1 MKYYNYHCHSFYGN
15 PVSMDVTVS
24 PRDYCERAIELGHD
38 AFFTT
43 CHGMQGN
50 IFEATTLAHE
60 YKLKMI
66 VGAELYY
73 VNDRIATDEN
83 GRKDRSNRHIIIIA
97 LNHDGIRDLNRIIS
111 ESFTTG
117 MYYRPRIDHELLF
130 SLNPKNVMIT
140 TACVAGLWNNE
151 ELIKEMK
158 EYFKENF
165 FLEVQ
170 NHNEDI
176 QKEVNRTVLNLA
188 QKYNIRIIHAN
199 DSHYIYPTD
208 KKEYDK
214 VLINNKEYTLL
225 PADRDL
231 FLRAKDIVYEE
242 ETNFILDYPDYDEIV
257 RRYEIQGILNKNQIK
272 EALDSTM
279 IFENIDCSDYIND
292 DIKLPSVSDDPN
304 NDLKQIINQSWK
316 EDKNRIPKERWKEY
330 LEAIRYEVDIIE
342 KTNMA
347 NYFLI
352 DYNIAK
358 IAKEKYNGVLTM
370 TGRGSAPSFY
380 TTRLLHLT
388 NIDRLESPITLFP
401 TRFMSIERI
410 LGARSLPDID
420 LNTADAEP
428 FIQASKDLLGENNC
442 GWMIS
447 WKPLQEASGFR
458 LYCKAI
464 GMDIGD
470 YNEVAKDLDKYRED
484 PIWSKVIEASKPFI
498 GVVEGVSESPCSMV
512 LYDKDV
518 RSEIGMIKTPNG
530 KICCMLDGY
539 NCDKYK
545 YLKNDYLTV
554 TVWAIIRD
562 VCELAQIPIPSINEL
577 DKLLD
582 QKTFDVYKKG
592 LTCSI
597 NQADSDYATGLVTR
611 YKPKS
616 LAEMSSFVAII
627 RPGCASLLD
636 DFIERK
642 PYTTGVKA
650 LDNILEDSEHRL
662 IYQES
667 IMKYLIWLGIPE
679 PQSYDVIKK
688 IAKKKFKEPELKA
701 LKEQL
706 LEGWH
711 KQVGEDKGFKETWQV
726 VEDAAKYSFNAS
738 HSLSYAY
745 DSLYGAYLKSH
756 YPLEYYT
763 VALNYYSDDATRTA
777 KLAKELKE
785 YHISLEKPKFRYSI
799 DKYFMDKEHNKIY
812 KGTGA
817 IKFLN
822 KDCSLFLYSL
832 KDKTYNNFIDLLID
846 ISQAKDEQGR
856 AYINS
861 RQLEILIKMQYFEE
875 FGKNKKL
882 LKIYNYFKELYGR
895 KVLSKNKAEEL
906 QFPNFIYQMD
916 GVSETDKQYKFD
928 DINNI
933 LRALENF
940 TEDESFSIKEQVEFE
955 MDALGYISM
964 TYNVDKK
971 VCYVL
976 DVDTKYTPKISL
988 YCLNNGKNVICKVN
1002 KTLFKNNPIKK
1013 GMIIRAIKFEEKNK
1027 LNLVNGEWRRTE
1039 EKEWWLNGYRETTI
1053 EEEQINEN

>member
-1 MKYYNYHCHSFYGN
+1 MYGN
-15 PVSMDVTVS
+15 PISMDVIVS
-24 PRDYCERAIELGHD
+24 MEDYCKRAIELGHD

-43 CHGMQGN
+43 CHGLQGD
-50 IFEATTLAHE
+50 IFQATTLAHQ
-60 YKLKMI
+60 YNLKMI

-73 VNDRIATDEN
+73 VKDRFE
-83 GRKDRSNRHIIIIA
+83 KDRSNRHIIIIA
-97 LNHDGIRDLNRIIS
+97 LNHDGIRDLNRVIS

-117 MYYRPRIDHELLF
+117 MYYRPRIDEELLF
-130 SLNPKNVMIT
+130 SLNPNNVIIT
-140 TACVAGLWNNE
+140 TACVAGLWNDE
-151 ELIKEMK
+151 ELIVKMK
-158 EYFKENF
+158 DYFGGHL

-170 NHNEDI
+170 DHNEEI
-176 QKEVNRTVLNLA
+176 QKEVNKTVIRLS

-199 DSHYIYPTD
+199 DSHYIYPED
-208 KKEYDK
+208 AKY
-214 VLINNKEYTLL
+214 
-225 PADRDL
+225 RDL
-231 FLRAKDIVYEE
+231 FLKAKGIVYEQE
-242 ETNFILDYPDYDEIV
+242 ANFILDYPDYDEIV
-257 RRYEIQGILNKNQIK
+257 KRYEIQGILNKNQIN
-272 EALDSTM
+272 EALQSTNV
-279 IFENIDCSDYIND
+279 FQEVDCSDYIND
-292 DIKLPSVSDDPN
+292 EIKLPSVSENPN
-304 NDLKQIINQSWK
+304 AELKRIINESWIQDR
-316 EDKNRIPKERWKEY
+316 ERIPKEKWKEY
-330 LEAIRYEVDIIE
+330 LDAIRYEVDIIE

-358 IAKEKYNGVLTM
+358 IAKEKYNGVLTN

-380 TTRLLHLT
+380 VTRLLHLT

-447 WKPLQEASGFR
+447 WKPLQESSGFR
-458 LYCKAI
+458 LYCKAL
-464 GMDIGD
+464 DID
-470 YNEVAKDLDKYRED
+470 YDTVNEIAKDLDKYRED
-484 PIWSKVIEASKPFI
+484 PKWKDIIEESRRFI
-498 GVVEGVSESPCSMV
+498 GVVEGVAESPCSMV

-530 KICCMLDGY
+530 KICCLLDGY

-562 VCELAQIPIPSINEL
+562 VCKLAEIPIPTINEL
-577 DKLLD
+577 DNLLD
-582 QKTFDVYKKG
+582 DKTFDVYRKG

-597 NQADSDYATGLVTR
+597 NQADSDYATGLVMR

-667 IMKYLIWLGIPE
+667 IMKYLIWLGISE

-711 KQVGEDKGFKETWQV
+711 KQVGEEKGFEETWQV

-763 VALNYYSDDATRTA
+763 VALNYYSNDATRTG
-777 KLAKELKE
+777 KLTKELKS
-785 YHISLEKPKFRYSI
+785 YGISLEKPSFRYSI
-799 DKYFMDKEHNKIY
+799 DKYFMDKENNKIY
-812 KGTGA
+812 KGTEA

-822 KDCSLFLYSL
+822 KDCSLYLYSL
-832 KDKTYNNFIDLLID
+832 RENKYDTFVDLLAEITD
-846 ISQAKDEQGR
+846 AKDENNR
-856 AYINS
+856 SYVNS
-861 RQLEILIKMQYFEE
+861 RQIDILIKSQYFQE
-875 FGKNKKL
+875 FGNNKKL
-882 LKIYNYFKELYGR
+882 LTIYDYFKVLYGR
-895 KVLSKNKAEEL
+895 KVLSKDKAKEL
-906 QFPNFIYQMD
+906 NLPSYIFEQD
-916 GVSETDKQYKFD
+916 GVTQTEKQYKFENIC
-928 DINNI
+928 DILKLIEHNTPN
-933 LRALENF
+933 
-940 TEDESFSIKEQVEFE
+940 ESFGIKEQVEFE
-955 MDALGYISM
+955 NDALGYINM
-964 TYNVDKK
+964 TYDVDKR

-976 DVDTKYTPKISL
+976 DIDTKYTPKVTL
-988 YCLNNGKNVICKVN
+988 YCLRNGKTVLCKVN
-1002 KTLFKNNPIKK
+1002 KALFKKQPLKV
-1013 GMIIRAIKFEEKNK
+1013 GMIIRASRFEERYKQAY
-1027 LNLVNGEWRRTE
+1027 VNGGWQRTND
-1039 EKEWWLNGYRETTI
+1039 KEWWCSAYNETTI
-1053 EEEQINEN
+1053 EEETNNEN

>member
-1 MKYYNYHCHSFYGN
+1 MKYYNYHCHNMYGN
-15 PVSMDVTVS
+15 PISMDVIVS
-24 PRDYCERAIELGHD
+24 MEDYCKRAIELGHD

-43 CHGMQGN
+43 CHGLQGD
-50 IFEATTLAHE
+50 IFQATTLAHQ
-60 YKLKMI
+60 YNLKMI

-73 VNDRIATDEN
+73 VKDRFE
-83 GRKDRSNRHIIIIA
+83 KDRSNRHIIIIA
-97 LNHDGIRDLNRIIS
+97 LNHDGIRDLNRVIS

-117 MYYRPRIDHELLF
+117 MYYRPRIDEELLF
-130 SLNPKNVMIT
+130 SLNPNNVIIT
-140 TACVAGLWNNE
+140 TACVAGLWNDE
-151 ELIKEMK
+151 ELIVKMK
-158 EYFKENF
+158 NYFGGHL

-170 NHNEDI
+170 DHNEEI
-176 QKEVNRTVLNLA
+176 QKEVNKTVIRLS

-199 DSHYIYPTD
+199 DSHYIYPED
-208 KKEYDK
+208 AKY
-214 VLINNKEYTLL
+214 
-225 PADRDL
+225 RDL
-231 FLRAKDIVYEE
+231 FLKAKGIVYEQE
-242 ETNFILDYPDYDEIV
+242 ANFILDYPDYDEIV
-257 RRYEIQGILNKNQIK
+257 KRYEIQGILNKNQIN
-272 EALDSTM
+272 EALQSTNV
-279 IFENIDCSDYIND
+279 FQEVDCSDYIND
-292 DIKLPSVSDDPN
+292 EIKLPSVSENPN
-304 NDLKQIINQSWK
+304 EELKRIINESWTQDR
-316 EDKNRIPKERWKEY
+316 ERIPKEKWKEY
-330 LEAIRYEVDIIE
+330 LDAIRYEVDIIE

-358 IAKEKYNGVLTM
+358 IAKEKYNGVLTN

-380 TTRLLHLT
+380 VTRLLHLT

-447 WKPLQEASGFR
+447 WKPLQESSGFR
-458 LYCKAI
+458 LYCKAL
-464 GMDIGD
+464 DID
-470 YNEVAKDLDKYRED
+470 YDTVNEIAKDLDKYRED
-484 PIWSKVIEASKPFI
+484 PKWKDIIEESRRFI
-498 GVVEGVSESPCSMV
+498 GVVEGVAESPCSMV

-530 KICCMLDGY
+530 KICCLLDGY

-562 VCELAQIPIPSINEL
+562 VCKLAEIPIPTINEL
-577 DKLLD
+577 DNLLD
-582 QKTFDVYKKG
+582 DKTFDVYRKG

-597 NQADSDYATGLVTR
+597 NQADSDYATGLVMR

-667 IMKYLIWLGIPE
+667 IMKYLIWLGISE

-711 KQVGEDKGFKETWQV
+711 KQVGEEKGFEETWQV

-763 VALNYYSDDATRTA
+763 VALNYYSNDATRTG
-777 KLAKELKE
+777 KLTKELKS
-785 YHISLEKPKFRYSI
+785 YGISLEKPSFRYSI
-799 DKYFMDKEHNKIY
+799 DKYFMDKENNKIY
-812 KGTGA
+812 KGTEA

-822 KDCSLFLYSL
+822 KDCSLYLYSL
-832 KDKTYNNFIDLLID
+832 RENKYETFVDLLAEITD
-846 ISQAKDEQGR
+846 AKDENNR
-856 AYINS
+856 SYVNS
-861 RQLEILIKMQYFEE
+861 RQIDILIKSQYFQE
-875 FGKNKKL
+875 FGNNKKL
-882 LKIYNYFKELYGR
+882 LTIYNYFKVLYGR
-895 KVLSKNKAEEL
+895 KVLSKDKAKEL
-906 QFPNFIYQMD
+906 NLPSYIFEQD
-916 GVSETDKQYKFD
+916 GVTQTEKQYKFENIC
-928 DINNI
+928 DILKLIEHNTPN
-933 LRALENF
+933 
-940 TEDESFSIKEQVEFE
+940 ESFGIKEQVEFE
-955 MDALGYISM
+955 NDALGYINM
-964 TYNVDKK
+964 TYDVDKR

-976 DVDTKYTPKISL
+976 DIDTKYTPKVTL
-988 YCLNNGKNVICKVN
+988 YCLRNGKTVLCKVN
-1002 KTLFKNNPIKK
+1002 KALFKKQPLKV
-1013 GMIIRAIKFEEKNK
+1013 GMIIRASRFEERYKQAY
-1027 LNLVNGEWRRTE
+1027 VNGGWQRTND
-1039 EKEWWLNGYRETTI
+1039 KEWWCSAYNETTI
-1053 EEEQINEN
+1053 EEETNNEN

>member
-1 MKYYNYHCHSFYGN
+1 MKYYNYHCHNMYGN
-15 PVSMDVTVS
+15 PISMDVIVS
-24 PRDYCERAIELGHD
+24 MEDYCKRAIELGHD

-43 CHGMQGN
+43 CHGLQGD
-50 IFEATTLAHE
+50 IFQATTLAHQ
-60 YKLKMI
+60 YGLKMI

-73 VNDRIATDEN
+73 VKDRLAVDEE
-83 GRKDRSNRHIIIIA
+83 GKKDRSNKHIIIIA
-97 LNHDGIRDLNRIIS
+97 LNHDGIRDLNRIIT
-111 ESFTTG
+111 ESFETG
-117 MYYRPRIDHELLF
+117 MYYRPRIDEELLF
-130 SLNPKNVMIT
+130 SLNPNNVMIT
-140 TACVAGLWNNE
+140 TACVAGLWNEE
-151 ELIKEMK
+151 ELIIKMK
-158 EYFKENF
+158 DYFKSNF

-170 NHNEDI
+170 DHNEDI
-176 QKEVNRTVLNLA
+176 QKEVNRKVLQLS
-188 QKYNIRIIHAN
+188 QKYHIRIIHAN
-199 DSHYIYPTD
+199 DSHYIYPED
-208 KKEYDK
+208 AKY
-214 VLINNKEYTLL
+214 
-225 PADRDL
+225 RDL
-231 FLRAKDIVYEE
+231 FLKAKGIIYEQE
-242 ETNFILDYPDYDEIV
+242 ANFILDYPDYDTIV
-257 RRYEIQGILNKNQIK
+257 KRYEAQGILNKNQIQ
-272 EALDSTM
+272 EALESTM
-279 IFENIDCSDYIND
+279 IFENINCDDYIND
-292 DIKLPSVSDDPN
+292 EIKLPSVAENPN
-304 NDLKQIINQSWK
+304 EELKKVITASWN
-316 EDKNRIPKERWKEY
+316 EDKERIPKEKRKEY
-330 LEAIRYEVDIIE
+330 LEAIRYEFDIIE

-358 IAKEKYNGVLTM
+358 IAKEKYGGVLTN

-380 TTRLLHLT
+380 ITRLLHLT

-447 WKPLQEASGFR
+447 WKPLQESSGFR
-458 LYCKAI
+458 LYCKAL
-464 GMDIGD
+464 DID
-470 YNEVAKDLDKYRED
+470 YDTVNEIAKDLDKYRDD
-484 PIWSKVIEASKPFI
+484 PKWAPIIEESKRFI
-498 GVVEGVSESPCSMV
+498 GVVEGVSESPCSML
-512 LYDKDV
+512 LYSKDV

-562 VCELAQIPIPSINEL
+562 VCKLANIQIPSINEL

-582 QKTFDVYKKG
+582 DKTFDVYKKG

-597 NQADSDYATGLVTR
+597 NQADSDYATNLVMK

-642 PYTTGVKA
+642 SYTTGVQA

-667 IMKYLIWLGIPE
+667 IMKYLIWLGISE

-706 LEGWH
+706 LEGWQ
-711 KQVGEDKGFKETWQV
+711 KQVGEEKGFEETWQV

-763 VALNYYSDDATRTA
+763 VALNYYSNDATRTG
-777 KLAKELKE
+777 KLTSELKS
-785 YHISLEKPKFRYSI
+785 YGITLEKPKFRYSI
-799 DKYFMDKEHNKIY
+799 DEYFMDKENNKIY

-822 KDCSLFLYSL
+822 KECSLYLYSL
-832 KDKTYNNFIDLLID
+832 KDKRYDSFIDLLEEVTN
-846 ISQAKDEQGR
+846 AKDENNK
-856 AYINS
+856 AYVNT
-861 RQLEILIKMQYFEE
+861 RQLDILIKLQYFQE
-875 FGKNKKL
+875 FGNNKKL
-882 LKIYNYFKELYGR
+882 SIIYDYFKNLYGR
-895 KVLSKNKAEEL
+895 KLIAKDKL
-906 QFPNFIYQMD
+906 QDFNIPDYALKLEGIL
-916 GVSETDKQYKFD
+916 ETEKQYKFD
-928 DINNI
+928 NMCNI
-933 LRALENF
+933 LKLIEKNIPN
-940 TEDESFSIKEQVEFE
+940 ESFDISEQVSFE

-964 TYNVDKK
+964 TYDVKK
-971 VCYVL
+971 NICFVI
-976 DVDTKYTPKISL
+976 DVDTKYTPRLTL
-988 YCLNNGKNVICKVN
+988 YCLNNGKSVICKVN
-1002 KTLFKNNPIKK
+1002 KNTFKNNPINKND
-1013 GMIIRAIKFEEKNK
+1013 IIKAIKFEEKYK
-1027 LNLVNGEWRRTE
+1027 QTLVDGNWKRSDT
-1039 EKEWWLNGYRETTI
+1039 KEWWLVVYNKTTI
-1053 EEEQINEN
+1053 EGEINNEN

>member
-1 MKYYNYHCHSFYGN
+1 MKYYNYHCHNMYGN
-15 PVSMDVTVS
+15 PISMDVIVS
-24 PRDYCERAIELGHD
+24 MEDYCKRAIKLGHD

-43 CHGMQGN
+43 CHGLQGD
-50 IFEATTLAHE
+50 IFQATTLAHQ
-60 YKLKMI
+60 YGLKMI

-73 VNDRIATDEN
+73 VKDRLAVDEE
-83 GRKDRSNRHIIIIA
+83 GKKDRSNKHIIIIA
-97 LNHDGIRDLNRIIS
+97 LNHDGIRDLNRIIT
-111 ESFTTG
+111 ESFETG
-117 MYYRPRIDHELLF
+117 MYYRPRIDEELLF
-130 SLNPKNVMIT
+130 SLNPNNVMIT
-140 TACVAGLWNNE
+140 TACVAGLWNEE
-151 ELIKEMK
+151 ELIIKMK
-158 EYFKENF
+158 DYFKSNF

-170 NHNEDI
+170 DHNEDI
-176 QKEVNRTVLNLA
+176 QKEVNRKVLQLS
-188 QKYNIRIIHAN
+188 QKYHIRIIHAN
-199 DSHYIYPTD
+199 DSHYIYPED
-208 KKEYDK
+208 AKY
-214 VLINNKEYTLL
+214 
-225 PADRDL
+225 RDL
-231 FLRAKDIVYEE
+231 FLKAKGIIYEQE
-242 ETNFILDYPDYDEIV
+242 ANFILDYPDYDTIV
-257 RRYEIQGILNKNQIK
+257 KRYEAQGILNKNQIQ
-272 EALDSTM
+272 EALESTM
-279 IFENIDCSDYIND
+279 IFENINCDDYIND
-292 DIKLPSVSDDPN
+292 EIKLPSVAENPN
-304 NDLKQIINQSWK
+304 EELKKVITASWN
-316 EDKNRIPKERWKEY
+316 EDKERIPKEKRKEY
-330 LEAIRYEVDIIE
+330 LEAIRYEFDIIE

-352 DYNIAK
+352 DYSIAK
-358 IAKEKYNGVLTM
+358 IAKEKYGGVLTN

-380 TTRLLHLT
+380 ITRLLHLT

-447 WKPLQEASGFR
+447 WKPLQESSGFR
-458 LYCKAI
+458 LYCKAL
-464 GMDIGD
+464 DID
-470 YNEVAKDLDKYRED
+470 YDTVNEIAKDLDKYRDD
-484 PIWSKVIEASKPFI
+484 PKWAPIIEESKRFI
-498 GVVEGVSESPCSMV
+498 GVVEGVSESPCSML
-512 LYDKDV
+512 LYSKDV

-562 VCELAQIPIPSINEL
+562 VCKLANIQIPSINEL

-582 QKTFDVYKKG
+582 DKTFDVYKKG

-597 NQADSDYATGLVTR
+597 NQADSDYATNLVMK

-642 PYTTGVKA
+642 SYTTGVQA

-667 IMKYLIWLGIPE
+667 IMKYLIWLGISE

-701 LKEQL
+701 LKKQL
-706 LEGWH
+706 LEGWQ
-711 KQVGEDKGFKETWQV
+711 KQVGEEKGFEETWQV

-763 VALNYYSDDATRTA
+763 VALNYYSNDATRTG
-777 KLAKELKE
+777 KLTSELKS
-785 YHISLEKPKFRYSI
+785 YGITLEKPKFRYSI
-799 DKYFMDKEHNKIY
+799 DEYFMDKENNKIY

-822 KDCSLFLYSL
+822 KECSLYLYSL
-832 KDKTYNNFIDLLID
+832 KDKRYDSFIDLLEEVTN
-846 ISQAKDEQGR
+846 AKDENNK
-856 AYINS
+856 AYVNT
-861 RQLEILIKMQYFEE
+861 RQLDILIKLQYFQE
-875 FGKNKKL
+875 FGNNKKL
-882 LKIYNYFKELYGR
+882 SIIYDYFKNLYGR
-895 KVLSKNKAEEL
+895 KLIAKDKLRDFNIPDYALKLEGIL
-906 QFPNFIYQMD
+906 
-916 GVSETDKQYKFD
+916 ETEKQYKFD
-928 DINNI
+928 NMCNI
-933 LRALENF
+933 LKLIEKNIPN
-940 TEDESFSIKEQVEFE
+940 ESFDISEQVSFE

-964 TYNVDKK
+964 TYDVKK
-971 VCYVL
+971 IFVL
-976 DVDTKYTPKISL
+976 LLMWT
-988 YCLNNGKNVICKVN
+988 LNIHQG
-1002 KTLFKNNPIKK
+1002 
-1013 GMIIRAIKFEEKNK
+1013 
-1027 LNLVNGEWRRTE
+1027 
-1039 EKEWWLNGYRETTI
+1039 
-1053 EEEQINEN
+1053 

>member
-1 MKYYNYHCHSFYGN
+1 MKYYNYHCHNMYGN
-15 PVSMDVTVS
+15 PISMDVIVS
-24 PRDYCERAIELGHD
+24 MEDYCKRAIELGHD

-43 CHGMQGN
+43 CHGLQGN
-50 IFEATTLAHE
+50 IFQATTLAHQ
-60 YKLKMI
+60 YNLKMI

-73 VNDRIATDEN
+73 VKDRFE
-83 GRKDRSNRHIIIIA
+83 KDRSNRHIIIIA
-97 LNHDGIRDLNRIIS
+97 LNHDGIRDLNRVIS

-117 MYYRPRIDHELLF
+117 MYYKPRIDDELLF
-130 SLNPKNVMIT
+130 SLNPNNVIIT

-151 ELIKEMK
+151 ELIVKMK
-158 EYFKENF
+158 NYFGGHL

-170 NHNEDI
+170 DHNEEI
-176 QKEVNRTVLNLA
+176 QKEVNKTVIRLS

-199 DSHYIYPTD
+199 DSHYIYPED
-208 KKEYDK
+208 AKY
-214 VLINNKEYTLL
+214 
-225 PADRDL
+225 RDL
-231 FLRAKDIVYEE
+231 FLKAKGIVYEQE
-242 ETNFILDYPDYDEIV
+242 ASFMLDYPDYDEIV
-257 RRYEIQGILNKNQIK
+257 KRYEIQGILNKNQIN
-272 EALDSTM
+272 EALQSTNV
-279 IFENIDCSDYIND
+279 FREVDCSDYIND
-292 DIKLPSVSDDPN
+292 EIKLPSVSENPN
-304 NDLKQIINQSWK
+304 GELKRIINESWTQDR
-316 EDKNRIPKERWKEY
+316 ERIPKEKWKEY
-330 LEAIRYEVDIIE
+330 LDAIRYEVDIIE
-342 KTNMA
+342 KTKMA

-358 IAKEKYNGVLTM
+358 IAKEKYNGVLTN

-380 TTRLLHLT
+380 VTRLLHLT

-447 WKPLQEASGFR
+447 WKPLQESSGFR
-458 LYCKAI
+458 LYCKAL
-464 GMDIGD
+464 DID
-470 YNEVAKDLDKYRED
+470 YDTVNEIAKDLDKYRED
-484 PIWSKVIEASKPFI
+484 PKWKDIIEESRRFI
-498 GVVEGVSESPCSMV
+498 GVVEGVAESPCSMV

-530 KICCMLDGY
+530 KICCLLDGY

-562 VCELAQIPIPSINEL
+562 VCKLAGISIPTINEL
-577 DKLLD
+577 DNLLD
-582 QKTFDVYKKG
+582 DKTFDVYRKG

-597 NQADSDYATGLVTR
+597 NQADSDYATGLVMR

-650 LDNILEDSEHRL
+650 LDSILEDSEHRL

-667 IMKYLIWLGIPE
+667 IMKYLIWLGISE

-711 KQVGEDKGFKETWQV
+711 KQVGEENGFEETWQV
-726 VEDAAKYSFNAS
+726 VENAAKYSFNAS

-763 VALNYYSDDATRTA
+763 VALNYYSNDATRTG
-777 KLAKELKE
+777 KLTKELKS
-785 YHISLEKPKFRYSI
+785 YGISLEKPSFRYSI
-799 DKYFMDKEHNKIY
+799 DKYFMDKDNNKIY
-812 KGTGA
+812 KGTEA

-822 KDCSLFLYSL
+822 KDCSLYLYSL
-832 KDKTYNNFIDLLID
+832 RENKYDTFVDLLAEMTD
-846 ISQAKDEQGR
+846 AKDENNR
-856 AYINS
+856 SYVNS
-861 RQLEILIKMQYFEE
+861 RQIDILIKSQYFQE
-875 FGKNKKL
+875 FGNNKKL
-882 LKIYNYFKELYGR
+882 LTIYNYFKVLYGR
-895 KVLSKNKAEEL
+895 KVLSKDKAKEL
-906 QFPNFIYQMD
+906 NIPSYVFEQD
-916 GVSETDKQYKFD
+916 GVTQTEKQYKFENIY
-928 DINNI
+928 DILKLIEHNTPN
-933 LRALENF
+933 
-940 TEDESFSIKEQVEFE
+940 ESFGIKEQVEFE
-955 MDALGYISM
+955 NDALGYINM
-964 TYNVDKK
+964 TYDVDKR

-976 DVDTKYTPKISL
+976 DIDTKYTPKVTL
-988 YCLNNGKNVICKVN
+988 YCLKNGKTVLCKVN
-1002 KTLFKNNPIKK
+1002 KALFKKQPLKV
-1013 GMIIRAIKFEEKNK
+1013 GMIIRASRFEERYKQAY
-1027 LNLVNGEWRRTE
+1027 VNGGWQRTND
-1039 EKEWWLNGYRETTI
+1039 KEWWCSAYSETTI
-1053 EEEQINEN
+1053 EEETNNEN

>member
-1 MKYYNYHCHSFYGN
+1 MKYYNYHCHNMYGN
-15 PVSMDVTVS
+15 PVSMDVIVS
-24 PRDYCERAIELGHD
+24 MEDYCKRAIELGHD

-43 CHGMQGN
+43 CHGLQGD
-50 IFEATTLAHE
+50 IFQATTLAHQ
-60 YKLKMI
+60 YNLKMI

-73 VNDRIATDEN
+73 VSDRLSVDEN

-111 ESFTTG
+111 ESFETG
-117 MYYRPRIDHELLF
+117 MYYKPRIDKELLF
-130 SLNPKNVMIT
+130 SLNPNNVVIT
-140 TACVAGLWNNE
+140 TACVAGLWDDE
-151 ELIKEMK
+151 ELIIEMK
-158 EYFKENF
+158 DYFKQNF

-170 NHNEDI
+170 DHNEEI
-176 QKEVNRTVLNLA
+176 QKKVNKRVLQLA
-188 QKYNIRIIHAN
+188 QKHRIRLIHAN
-199 DSHYIYPTD
+199 DSHYIYPED
-208 KKEYDK
+208 AKY
-214 VLINNKEYTLL
+214 
-225 PADRDL
+225 RDL
-231 FLRAKDIVYEE
+231 FLKAKGIVYEQ
-242 ETNFILDYPDYDEIV
+242 ETNFILDYPDYDTIV
-257 RRYEIQGILNKNQIK
+257 KRYEAQGILNKNQIK
-272 EALDSTM
+272 EAIESTY
-279 IFENIDCSDYIND
+279 IFENINCDDYIND
-292 DIKLPSVSDDPN
+292 DIKLPSVAENPN
-304 NDLKQIINQSWK
+304 EELKRVITESWN
-316 EDKNRIPKERWKEY
+316 EDKERIPKEKRKEY
-330 LEAIRYEVDIIE
+330 LDAIRYEFDIIE

-358 IAKEKYNGVLTM
+358 IAKEKYGGVLTN

-380 TTRLLHLT
+380 TTKLLHLT

-447 WKPLQEASGFR
+447 WKPLQESSGFR
-458 LYCKAI
+458 LYCKAL
-464 GMDIGD
+464 DID
-470 YNEVAKDLDKYRED
+470 YDTVNEVAKDLDKYRDD
-484 PIWSKVIEASKPFI
+484 PKWKDIIEESKRFI

-530 KICCMLDGY
+530 KICCLLDGY

-562 VCELAQIPIPSINEL
+562 VCKLANISIPTINEL

-582 QKTFDVYKKG
+582 DKTFEVYQKG

-597 NQADSDYATGLVTR
+597 NQADSDYATGLVMR

-642 PYTTGVKA
+642 PYTTGVNA

-667 IMKYLIWLGIPE
+667 IMKYLIWLGISE

-711 KQVGEDKGFKETWQV
+711 KQVGEEKGFEETWQV

-763 VALNYYSDDATRTA
+763 VALNYYSNDATRTG
-777 KLAKELKE
+777 KLTSELK
-785 YHISLEKPKFRYSI
+785 YYGITLEKPKFRYSK
-799 DKYFMDKEHNKIY
+799 DEYFMDKEHNKIY

-822 KDCSLFLYSL
+822 KECSLYLYSL
-832 KDKTYNNFIDLLID
+832 RENKYDTFIDLLAEITT
-846 ISQAKDEQGR
+846 AKDENNK
-856 AYINS
+856 AYINA
-861 RQLEILIKMQYFEE
+861 RQLDILIQAQYFQE
-875 FGKNKKL
+875 FGNNKKL
-882 LKIYNYFKELYGR
+882 LNVYEQFKNLYGR
-895 KVLSKNKAEEL
+895 KIIAKDKVKEFNIPEYVFKS
-906 QFPNFIYQMD
+906 D
-916 GVSETDKQYKFD
+916 GVTETEKQFKFENIC
-928 DINNI
+928 DILKLIERTTPN
-933 LRALENF
+933 
-940 TEDESFSIKEQVEFE
+940 ESFGIKEQVSFE

-964 TYNVDKK
+964 TYDVDKK
-971 VCYVL
+971 VCYVV
-976 DVDTKYTPKISL
+976 DVDTKYTPRITL
-988 YCLNNGKNVICKVN
+988 YCLNNGKSVMCKIN
-1002 KTLFKNNPIKK
+1002 KTTFKNNPIKK
-1013 GMIIRAIKFEEKNK
+1013 GQVIKAIKFEERYKQVK
-1027 LNLVNGEWRRTE
+1027 VNDTWQKTND
-1039 EKEWWLNGYRETTI
+1039 KEWWLSAYKLTTI
-1053 EEEQINEN
+1053 EEETNNES

>member
-1 MKYYNYHCHSFYGN
+1 MKYYNYHCHNMYGN
-15 PVSMDVTVS
+15 PISMDVIVS
-24 PRDYCERAIELGHD
+24 MEDYCKRAIELGHD

-43 CHGMQGN
+43 CHGLQGD
-50 IFEATTLAHE
+50 IFQATTLAHQ
-60 YKLKMI
+60 YNLKMI

-73 VNDRIATDEN
+73 VKDRFE
-83 GRKDRSNRHIIIIA
+83 KDRSNRHIIIIA
-97 LNHDGIRDLNRIIS
+97 LNHDGIRDLNRVIS

-117 MYYRPRIDHELLF
+117 MYYRPRIDEKLLF
-130 SLNPKNVMIT
+130 SLNPNNVIIT
-140 TACVAGLWNNE
+140 TACVAGLWNDE
-151 ELIKEMK
+151 ELIVKMK
-158 EYFKENF
+158 NYFGGHL

-170 NHNEDI
+170 DHNEEI
-176 QKEVNRTVLNLA
+176 QKEVNKTVIRLS

-199 DSHYIYPTD
+199 DSHYIYPED
-208 KKEYDK
+208 AKY
-214 VLINNKEYTLL
+214 
-225 PADRDL
+225 RDL
-231 FLRAKDIVYEE
+231 FLKAKGIVYEQE
-242 ETNFILDYPDYDEIV
+242 ANFILDYPDYDEIV
-257 RRYEIQGILNKNQIK
+257 KRYEIQGILNKNQIN
-272 EALDSTM
+272 EALQSTNV
-279 IFENIDCSDYIND
+279 FQEVDCSDYIND
-292 DIKLPSVSDDPN
+292 EIKLPSVSENPN
-304 NDLKQIINQSWK
+304 EELKRIINESWTQDR
-316 EDKNRIPKERWKEY
+316 ERIPKEKWKEY
-330 LEAIRYEVDIIE
+330 LDAIRYEVDIIE

-358 IAKEKYNGVLTM
+358 IAKEKYNGVLTN

-380 TTRLLHLT
+380 VTRLLHLT
-388 NIDRLESPITLFP
+388 NIDRLKSPITLFP

-447 WKPLQEASGFR
+447 WKPLQESSGFR
-458 LYCKAI
+458 LYCKAL
-464 GMDIGD
+464 DID
-470 YNEVAKDLDKYRED
+470 YDTVNEIAKDLDKYRED
-484 PIWSKVIEASKPFI
+484 PKWKDIIEESRRFI
-498 GVVEGVSESPCSMV
+498 GVVEGVAESPCSMV

-530 KICCMLDGY
+530 KICCLLDGY

-562 VCELAQIPIPSINEL
+562 VCKLAEIPIPTINEL
-577 DKLLD
+577 DNLLD
-582 QKTFDVYKKG
+582 DKTFDVYRKG

-597 NQADSDYATGLVTR
+597 NQADSDYATGLVMR

-667 IMKYLIWLGIPE
+667 IMKYLIWLGISE

-711 KQVGEDKGFKETWQV
+711 KQVGEEKGFEETWQV

-763 VALNYYSDDATRTA
+763 VALNYYSNDATRTG
-777 KLAKELKE
+777 KLTKELKS
-785 YHISLEKPKFRYSI
+785 YGISLEKPSFRYSI
-799 DKYFMDKEHNKIY
+799 DKYFMDKENNKIY
-812 KGTGA
+812 KGTEA

-822 KDCSLFLYSL
+822 KDCSLYLYSL
-832 KDKTYNNFIDLLID
+832 RENKYDTFVDLLAEITD
-846 ISQAKDEQGR
+846 AKDENNR
-856 AYINS
+856 SYVNS
-861 RQLEILIKMQYFEE
+861 RQIDILIKSQYFQE
-875 FGKNKKL
+875 FGNNKKL
-882 LKIYNYFKELYGR
+882 LTIYNYFKVLYGR
-895 KVLSKNKAEEL
+895 KVLSKDKAQEL
-906 QFPNFIYQMD
+906 NLPSYIFEQD
-916 GVSETDKQYKFD
+916 GVTQTEKQYKFENIC
-928 DINNI
+928 DILKLIEHNTPN
-933 LRALENF
+933 
-940 TEDESFSIKEQVEFE
+940 ESFGIKEQVEFE
-955 MDALGYISM
+955 NDALGYINM
-964 TYNVDKK
+964 TYDVDKR

-976 DVDTKYTPKISL
+976 DIDTKYTPKVTL
-988 YCLNNGKNVICKVN
+988 YCLRNGKTVLCKVN
-1002 KTLFKNNPIKK
+1002 KALFKKQPLKV
-1013 GMIIRAIKFEEKNK
+1013 GMIIRASRFEERYKQAY
-1027 LNLVNGEWRRTE
+1027 VNGGWQRTND
-1039 EKEWWLNGYRETTI
+1039 KEWWCSAYNETTI
-1053 EEEQINEN
+1053 EEETNNEN

>member
-1 MKYYNYHCHSFYGN
+1 MKYYNYHCHNMYGN
-15 PVSMDVTVS
+15 PVSMDVIVS
-24 PRDYCERAIELGHD
+24 MEDYCKRAIELGHD

-43 CHGMQGN
+43 CHGLQGD
-50 IFEATTLAHE
+50 IFQATTLAHQ
-60 YKLKMI
+60 YNLKMI

-73 VNDRIATDEN
+73 VPDRLSVDEN

-111 ESFTTG
+111 ESFETG
-117 MYYRPRIDHELLF
+117 MYYKPRIDKELLF
-130 SLNPKNVMIT
+130 SLNPNNVVIT
-140 TACVAGLWNNE
+140 TACVAGLWDDE
-151 ELIKEMK
+151 ELIIEMK
-158 EYFKENF
+158 DYFKQNF

-170 NHNEDI
+170 DHNEEI
-176 QKEVNRTVLNLA
+176 QKKVNKRVLQLA
-188 QKYNIRIIHAN
+188 QKHRIRLIHAN
-199 DSHYIYPTD
+199 DSHYIYPED
-208 KKEYDK
+208 AKY
-214 VLINNKEYTLL
+214 
-225 PADRDL
+225 RDL
-231 FLRAKDIVYEE
+231 FLKAKGIVYEQ
-242 ETNFILDYPDYDEIV
+242 ETNFILDYPDYDTIV
-257 RRYEIQGILNKNQIK
+257 KRYEAQGILNKNQIK
-272 EALDSTM
+272 EAIESTY
-279 IFENIDCSDYIND
+279 IFENINCDDYIND
-292 DIKLPSVSDDPN
+292 DIKLPSVAENPN
-304 NDLKQIINQSWK
+304 EELKRVITESWN
-316 EDKNRIPKERWKEY
+316 EDKERIPKEKRKEY
-330 LEAIRYEVDIIE
+330 LDAIRYEFDIIE

-358 IAKEKYNGVLTM
+358 IAKEKYGGVLTN

-380 TTRLLHLT
+380 TTKLLHLT

-447 WKPLQEASGFR
+447 WKPLQESSGFR
-458 LYCKAI
+458 LYCKAL
-464 GMDIGD
+464 DID
-470 YNEVAKDLDKYRED
+470 YDTVNEVAKDLDKYRDD
-484 PIWSKVIEASKPFI
+484 PKWKDIIEESKRFI

-530 KICCMLDGY
+530 KICCLLDGY

-562 VCELAQIPIPSINEL
+562 VCKLANISIPTINEL

-582 QKTFDVYKKG
+582 DKTFEVYQKG

-597 NQADSDYATGLVTR
+597 NQADSDYATGLVMR

-642 PYTTGVKA
+642 PYTTGVNA

-667 IMKYLIWLGIPE
+667 IMKYLIWLGISE

-711 KQVGEDKGFKETWQV
+711 KQVGEEKGFEETWQV

-763 VALNYYSDDATRTA
+763 VALNYYSNDATRTG
-777 KLAKELKE
+777 KLTSELK
-785 YHISLEKPKFRYSI
+785 YYGITLEKPKFRYSK
-799 DKYFMDKEHNKIY
+799 DEYFMDKEHNKIY

-822 KDCSLFLYSL
+822 KECSLYLYSL
-832 KDKTYNNFIDLLID
+832 RENKYDTFIDLLAEITT
-846 ISQAKDEQGR
+846 AKDENNK
-856 AYINS
+856 AYINA
-861 RQLEILIKMQYFEE
+861 RQLDILIQAQYFQE
-875 FGKNKKL
+875 FGNNKKL
-882 LKIYNYFKELYGR
+882 LNVYEQFKNLYGR
-895 KVLSKNKAEEL
+895 KIIAKDKVKEFNILEYVFKS
-906 QFPNFIYQMD
+906 D
-916 GVSETDKQYKFD
+916 GVTETEKQFKFENIC
-928 DINNI
+928 DILKLIERTTPN
-933 LRALENF
+933 
-940 TEDESFSIKEQVEFE
+940 ESFGIKEQVSFE

-964 TYNVDKK
+964 TYDVDKK
-971 VCYVL
+971 VCYVV
-976 DVDTKYTPKISL
+976 DVDTKYTPRITL
-988 YCLNNGKNVICKVN
+988 YCLNNGKSVMCKIN
-1002 KTLFKNNPIKK
+1002 KTTFKNNPIKK
-1013 GMIIRAIKFEEKNK
+1013 GQVIKAIKFEERYKQVK
-1027 LNLVNGEWRRTE
+1027 VNDTWQKTND
-1039 EKEWWLNGYRETTI
+1039 KEWWLSAYKLTTI
-1053 EEEQINEN
+1053 EEETNNES

>member
-15 PVSMDVTVS
+15 PVSMDVTTS
-24 PRDYCERAIELGHD
+24 PEDYCKRAVELGHD

-43 CHGMQGN
+43 CHGTQGD
-50 IFEATTLAHE
+50 IFVSTTLAHQ
-60 YKLKMI
+60 YNLKMI

-73 VNDRIATDEN
+73 VNDRYE
-83 GRKDRSNRHIIIIA
+83 KDRSNRHIIIVA

-117 MYYRPRIDHELLF
+117 MYYKPRIDHELLF
-130 SLNPKNVMIT
+130 SLNPHNVVIT

-158 EYFKENF
+158 EHFGDNL

-170 NHNEDI
+170 DHNENI
-176 QKEVNRTVLNLA
+176 QKEVNTTVLRLS
-188 QKYNIRIIHAN
+188 QKYGIRIIHAN
-199 DSHYIYPTD
+199 DSHYIYPTE
-208 KKEYDK
+208 KKEYEK
-214 VLINNKEYTLL
+214 VIINNKEYELK

-231 FLRAKDIVYEE
+231 FLNAKGIIYEE
-242 ETNFILDYPDYDEIV
+242 ETNFILDYPDYDEIIK
-257 RRYEIQGILNKNQIK
+257 RYEIQGILNKNQIK
-272 EALDSTM
+272 EALDSTL
-279 IFENIDCSDYIND
+279 IFENVDCSDYVND
-292 DIKLPSVSDDPN
+292 DIKLPSVSDNPIE
-304 NDLKQIINQSWK
+304 DLKQIINQSWQ
-316 EDKNRIPKERWKEY
+316 EDKNRIPKERHKEY

-358 IAKEKYNGVLTM
+358 IAKDKYGGVLTN

-380 TTRLLHLT
+380 VTRLLHLT

-447 WKPLQEASGFR
+447 WKPLQESSGFR

-464 GMDIGD
+464 GMDINE
-470 YNEVAKDLDKYRED
+470 YNDVAKDLDKYRDD

-554 TVWAIIRD
+554 KVWAIIRD
-562 VCELAQIPIPSINEL
+562 VCKLVNIPIPSINEL
-577 DKLLD
+577 DDLLD
-582 QKTFDVYKKG
+582 DKTFDVYKKG
-592 LTCSI
+592 LTCTI
-597 NQADSDYATGLVTR
+597 NQADSDYATGLVMR

-650 LDNILEDSEHRL
+650 LDGILEDSEHRL

-667 IMKYLIWLGIPE
+667 IMKYLIWLGISE

-706 LEGWH
+706 LEGWQ
-711 KQVGEDKGFKETWQV
+711 KQVGEEKGFEETWKV

-763 VALNYYSDDATRTA
+763 VTLNYYSDDATRTG
-777 KLAKELKE
+777 KLTDELKS
-785 YHISLEKPKFRYSI
+785 YGISLEKPRFRYSI
-799 DKYFMDKEHNKIY
+799 DEYFMDKENNKIY

-832 KDKTYNNFIDLLID
+832 KDNKYDTFVDLLVD
-846 ISQAKDEQGR
+846 ISNSKDEQGR

-861 RQLEILIKMQYFEE
+861 RQIEILIKSQYFQE
-875 FGKNKKL
+875 FGNNKKL
-882 LKIYNYFKELYGR
+882 LTVYNYFKELYGR
-895 KVLSKNKAEEL
+895 KVLSKDKAREL
-906 QFPNFIYQMD
+906 NIPEKYLNREDVTQTEKQF
-916 GVSETDKQYKFD
+916 KFENIC
-928 DINNI
+928 DILKLI
-933 LRALENF
+933 ECD
-940 TEDESFSIKEQVEFE
+940 TPDESFGIKDQVEFE

-971 VCYVL
+971 VCYIL
-976 DVDTKYTPKISL
+976 DVDTRYTPKITL
-988 YCLNNGKNVICKVN
+988 YCLNNGKTVLCKVN
-1002 KTLFKNNPIKK
+1002 KTLFKNNPLKK

-1027 LNLVNGEWRRTE
+1027 LNFVNGEWQRTK
-1039 EKEWWLNGYRETTI
+1039 EKEWWMSGYHETTI
-1053 EEEQINEN
+1053 EEEQVNES

>member
-15 PVSMDVTVS
+15 PVSMDVTTS
-24 PRDYCERAIELGHD
+24 PEDYCKRAVELGHD

-43 CHGMQGN
+43 CHGTQGD
-50 IFEATTLAHE
+50 IFVSTTLAHQ
-60 YKLKMI
+60 YNLKMI

-73 VNDRIATDEN
+73 VNDRYE
-83 GRKDRSNRHIIIIA
+83 KDRSNRHIIIVA

-117 MYYRPRIDHELLF
+117 MYYKPRIDHELLF
-130 SLNPKNVMIT
+130 SLNPQNVIIT

-158 EYFKENF
+158 DYFGENL

-170 NHNEDI
+170 DHNENI
-176 QKEVNRTVLNLA
+176 QKEVNQTVLRLA

-199 DSHYIYPTD
+199 DSHYIYPTE

-214 VLINNKEYTLL
+214 VTINNKEYELK

-231 FLRAKDIVYEE
+231 FLNAKGIIYEE
-242 ETNFILDYPDYDEIV
+242 ETNFILDYPEYDEIIK
-257 RRYEIQGILNKNQIK
+257 RYEIQGILNKNQIK
-272 EALDSTM
+272 EALESTLV
-279 IFENIDCSDYIND
+279 FEDVDCSNYIND
-292 DIKLPSVSDDPN
+292 EIKLPSVSDNPIE
-304 NDLKQIINQSWK
+304 DLKQIINQSWQ
-316 EDKNRIPKERWKEY
+316 EDKDRIPKERRKEY
-330 LEAIRYEVDIIE
+330 LEAIKYEVDIIE

-358 IAKEKYNGVLTM
+358 IAKEKYGGVLTN

-380 TTRLLHLT
+380 VTRLLHLT

-447 WKPLQEASGFR
+447 WKPLQESSGFR

-464 GMDIGD
+464 GMEISE
-470 YNEVAKDLDKYRED
+470 YNEIAKDLDKYRED

-562 VCELAQIPIPSINEL
+562 VCKLANIPIPSINEL
-577 DKLLD
+577 DDLLD
-582 QKTFDVYKKG
+582 DKTFDVYKKG

-597 NQADSDYATGLVTR
+597 NQADSDYATGLVMR

-667 IMKYLIWLGIPE
+667 IMKYLIWLGISE

-706 LEGWH
+706 LEGWQ
-711 KQVGEDKGFKETWQV
+711 KQVGEEKGFEETWQV

-763 VALNYYSDDATRTA
+763 VALNYYSNDATRTG
-777 KLAKELKE
+777 KLTNELKA
-785 YHISLEKPKFRYSI
+785 YGISLEKPKFRYSI
-799 DKYFMDKEHNKIY
+799 DEYFMDKENNKIY

-822 KDCSLFLYSL
+822 KECSLFLYSL
-832 KDKTYNNFIDLLID
+832 KDNKYDTFIDLLSD
-846 ISQAKDEQGR
+846 ITESKDEQGR
-856 AYINS
+856 AYVNS
-861 RQLEILIKMQYFEE
+861 RQIEILIKSQYFQE
-875 FGKNKKL
+875 FGNNKKL
-882 LKIYNYFKELYGR
+882 LTIYNYFKELYGR
-895 KVLSKNKAEEL
+895 KVLSKDKATEL
-906 QFPNFIYQMD
+906 QLPEKYLD
-916 GVSETDKQYKFD
+916 REDVVKTEKQFKFENIC
-928 DINNI
+928 DILKLI
-933 LRALENF
+933 ECD
-940 TEDESFSIKEQVEFE
+940 TPDESFSIKEQVEFE

-971 VCYVL
+971 VCYIL
-976 DVDTKYTPKISL
+976 DVDTKYTPKITL
-988 YCLNNGKNVICKVN
+988 YCLNNGKTVLCKVN
-1002 KTLFKNNPIKK
+1002 KTLFKNNPLKK

-1027 LNLVNGEWRRTE
+1027 LNYVNGEWQRTS
-1039 EKEWWLNGYRETTI
+1039 EKEWWMNGYHETTI

>member
-1 MKYYNYHCHSFYGN
+1 MKYYNYHCHNMYGN
-15 PVSMDVTVS
+15 PISMDVIVS
-24 PRDYCERAIELGHD
+24 MEDYCKRAVELGHD

-43 CHGMQGN
+43 CHGLQGN
-50 IFEATTLAHE
+50 IFQATTLAHQ
-60 YKLKMI
+60 YNLKMI

-73 VNDRIATDEN
+73 VQDRLE
-83 GRKDRSNRHIIIIA
+83 KDRSNRHIIIIA

-130 SLNPKNVMIT
+130 SLNPNNVIIT

-151 ELIKEMK
+151 ELIIEMK
-158 EYFKENF
+158 KYFGNHL

-170 NHNEDI
+170 DHNEEI
-176 QKEVNRTVLNLA
+176 QKEVNKTVLRLS
-188 QKYNIRIIHAN
+188 QKHNIKIIHAN
-199 DSHYIYPTD
+199 DSHYIY
-208 KKEYDK
+208 KEDTKY
-214 VLINNKEYTLL
+214 
-225 PADRDL
+225 RDL
-231 FLRAKDIVYEE
+231 FLKAKGIVYEQE
-242 ETNFILDYPDYDEIV
+242 ANFILDYPDYDEIIE
-257 RRYEIQGILNKNQIK
+257 RYKLQGVLNKNQIN
-272 EALDSTM
+272 EALQSTNV
-279 IFENIDCSDYIND
+279 FQEIDCSDYVND
-292 DIKLPSVSDDPN
+292 DIKLPSVSENPN
-304 NDLKQIINQSWK
+304 EELKRIINESWLEDRKNISK
-316 EDKNRIPKERWKEY
+316 EKWDNY
-330 LEAIRYEVDIIE
+330 LDAIRYEMNIIE

-347 NYFLI
+347 DYFLI

-358 IAKEKYNGVLTM
+358 IAKEKYDGVLTK

-380 TTRLLHLT
+380 ITRLLHLT

-447 WKPLQEASGFR
+447 WKPLQESSGFR

-464 GMDIGD
+464 DMKIEE
-470 YNEVAKDLDKYRED
+470 YNEVAKDLDKYRDD
-484 PIWSKVIEASKPFI
+484 PKWKDIIEESKKFV
-498 GVVEGVSESPCSMV
+498 GVVEGISESPCSIL
-512 LYDKDV
+512 LYNKDV

-530 KICCMLDGY
+530 KICCLLDGY

-562 VCELAQIPIPSINEL
+562 VCKLANISIPTINEL
-577 DKLLD
+577 NNLLD
-582 QKTFDVYKKG
+582 DKTFEVYKKG

-597 NQADSDYATGLVTR
+597 NQADSDYATGLVMR
-611 YKPKS
+611 YKPQS

-667 IMKYLIWLGIPE
+667 IMKYLIWLGVSE
-679 PQSYDVIKK
+679 SQSYDVIKK
-688 IAKKKFKEPELKA
+688 IAKKKFKEQELKE
-701 LKEQL
+701 LKTQL
-706 LEGWH
+706 IEGWK
-711 KQVGEDKGFKETWQV
+711 KQVGEEKGFNETWQV
-726 VEDAAKYSFNAS
+726 VEDAARYSFNAS

-763 VALNYYSDDATRTA
+763 VALNYYSDDATRTG
-777 KLAKELKE
+777 KLIKELSS
-785 YHISLEKPKFRYSI
+785 YGISLEKPRFRHSI
-799 DKYFMDKEHNKIY
+799 DKYFMDKENNKIY
-812 KGTGA
+812 KGTEA

-822 KDCSLFLYSL
+822 KDCALYL
-832 KDKTYNNFIDLLID
+832 YTLRDKQYDNFIDLLSEITD
-846 ISQAKDEQGR
+846 AKDENNR

-861 RQLEILIKMQYFEE
+861 RQIDILIKSQYFQE
-875 FGKNKKL
+875 FGNNKKL
-882 LKIYNYFKELYGR
+882 LTIYDYFKILYGR
-895 KVLSKNKAEEL
+895 KVLAKDKAKEL
-906 QFPNFIYQMD
+906 NLPSYIFEQK
-916 GVSETDKQYKFD
+916 GVTQTEKQYKFE
-928 DINNI
+928 NI
-933 LRALENF
+933 YDMLKLIEHN
-940 TEDESFSIKEQVEFE
+940 TPNESFGIKEQVEFE
-955 MDALGYISM
+955 NDALGYINM
-964 TYNVDKK
+964 TYDVDKR
-971 VCYVL
+971 VCYIL
-976 DVDTKYTPKISL
+976 SVDTKYTPKVTL
-988 YCLNNGKNVICKVN
+988 YCLKNGRTVLCKVN
-1002 KTLFKNNPIKK
+1002 KTLFKKQPLKA
-1013 GMIIRAIKFEEKNK
+1013 GMIIRAARFEERYKQIY
-1027 LNLVNGEWRRTE
+1027 VDGEWQRTND
-1039 EKEWWLNGYRETTI
+1039 KEWWCSAYDETTI
-1053 EEEQINEN
+1053 EEETNNEN

>member
-1 MKYYNYHCHSFYGN
+1 MKYYNYHCHNMYGN
-15 PVSMDVTVS
+15 PISMDVIVS
-24 PRDYCERAIELGHD
+24 MEDYCKRAIELGHD

-43 CHGMQGN
+43 CHGLQGD
-50 IFEATTLAHE
+50 IFQATTLAHQ
-60 YKLKMI
+60 YNLKMI

-73 VNDRIATDEN
+73 VKDRFE
-83 GRKDRSNRHIIIIA
+83 KDRSNRHIIIIA
-97 LNHDGIRDLNRIIS
+97 LNHDGIRDLNRVIS

-117 MYYRPRIDHELLF
+117 MYYRPRIDEELLF
-130 SLNPKNVMIT
+130 SLNPNNVIIT
-140 TACVAGLWNNE
+140 TACVAGLWNDE
-151 ELIKEMK
+151 ELIVKMK
-158 EYFKENF
+158 KYFGGHL

-170 NHNEDI
+170 DHNEEI
-176 QKEVNRTVLNLA
+176 QKEVNKTVIRLS

-199 DSHYIYPTD
+199 DSHYIYPED
-208 KKEYDK
+208 AKY
-214 VLINNKEYTLL
+214 
-225 PADRDL
+225 RDL
-231 FLRAKDIVYEE
+231 FLKAKGIVYEQE
-242 ETNFILDYPDYDEIV
+242 ANFILDYPDYDEIV
-257 RRYEIQGILNKNQIK
+257 KRYEIQGILNKNQIN
-272 EALDSTM
+272 EALQSTNV
-279 IFENIDCSDYIND
+279 FQEVDCSDYIND
-292 DIKLPSVSDDPN
+292 EIKLPSVSENPN
-304 NDLKQIINQSWK
+304 EELKRIINESWTQDR
-316 EDKNRIPKERWKEY
+316 ERIPKEKWKEY
-330 LEAIRYEVDIIE
+330 LDAIRYEVDIIE

-358 IAKEKYNGVLTM
+358 IAKEKYNGVLTN

-380 TTRLLHLT
+380 VTRLLHLT
-388 NIDRLESPITLFP
+388 NIDRLKSPITLFP

-447 WKPLQEASGFR
+447 WKPLQESSGFR
-458 LYCKAI
+458 LYCKAL
-464 GMDIGD
+464 DID
-470 YNEVAKDLDKYRED
+470 YDTVNEIAKDLDKYRED
-484 PIWSKVIEASKPFI
+484 PKWKDIIEESRRFI
-498 GVVEGVSESPCSMV
+498 GVVEGVAESPCSMV

-530 KICCMLDGY
+530 KICCLLDGY

-562 VCELAQIPIPSINEL
+562 VCKLAEIPIPTINEL
-577 DKLLD
+577 DNLLD
-582 QKTFDVYKKG
+582 DKTFDVYRKG

-597 NQADSDYATGLVTR
+597 NQADSDYATGLVMR

-667 IMKYLIWLGIPE
+667 IMKYLIWLGISE

-711 KQVGEDKGFKETWQV
+711 KQVGEENGFEETWQV

-763 VALNYYSDDATRTA
+763 VALNYYSNDATRTG
-777 KLAKELKE
+777 KLTKELKS
-785 YHISLEKPKFRYSI
+785 YGISLEKPSFRYSI
-799 DKYFMDKEHNKIY
+799 DKYFMDKENNKIY
-812 KGTGA
+812 KGTEA

-822 KDCSLFLYSL
+822 KDCSLYLYSL
-832 KDKTYNNFIDLLID
+832 RENKYDTFVDLLAEITD
-846 ISQAKDEQGR
+846 AKDENNR
-856 AYINS
+856 SYVNS
-861 RQLEILIKMQYFEE
+861 RQIDILIKSQYFQE
-875 FGKNKKL
+875 FGNNKKL
-882 LKIYNYFKELYGR
+882 LTIYNYFKVLYGR
-895 KVLSKNKAEEL
+895 KVLSKDKAQEL
-906 QFPNFIYQMD
+906 NLPSYIFEQD
-916 GVSETDKQYKFD
+916 GVTQTEKQYKFENIC
-928 DINNI
+928 DILKLIEHNTPN
-933 LRALENF
+933 
-940 TEDESFSIKEQVEFE
+940 ESFGIKEQVEFE
-955 MDALGYISM
+955 NDALGYINM
-964 TYNVDKK
+964 TYDVDKR

-976 DVDTKYTPKISL
+976 DIDTKYTPKVTL
-988 YCLNNGKNVICKVN
+988 YCLRNGKTVLCKVN
-1002 KTLFKNNPIKK
+1002 KTLFKKQPLKV
-1013 GMIIRAIKFEEKNK
+1013 GMIIRASRFEERYKQAY
-1027 LNLVNGEWRRTE
+1027 VNGGWQRTND
-1039 EKEWWLNGYRETTI
+1039 KEWWCSAYNETTI
-1053 EEEQINEN
+1053 EEETNNEN

>member
-1 MKYYNYHCHSFYGN
+1 MKYYNYHCHNMYGN
-15 PVSMDVTVS
+15 PISMDVIVS
-24 PRDYCERAIELGHD
+24 MEDYCKRAIELGHD

-43 CHGMQGN
+43 CHGLQGD
-50 IFEATTLAHE
+50 IFQATTLAHQ
-60 YKLKMI
+60 YNLKMI

-73 VNDRIATDEN
+73 VKDRFE
-83 GRKDRSNRHIIIIA
+83 KDRSNRHIIIIA
-97 LNHDGIRDLNRIIS
+97 LNHDGIRDLNRVIS

-117 MYYRPRIDHELLF
+117 MYYRPRIDEELLF
-130 SLNPKNVMIT
+130 SLNPNNVIIT
-140 TACVAGLWNNE
+140 TACVAGLWNDE
-151 ELIKEMK
+151 ELIVKMK
-158 EYFKENF
+158 NYFGGHL

-170 NHNEDI
+170 DHNEEI
-176 QKEVNRTVLNLA
+176 QKEVNKTVIRLS

-199 DSHYIYPTD
+199 DSHYIYPED
-208 KKEYDK
+208 AKY
-214 VLINNKEYTLL
+214 
-225 PADRDL
+225 RDL
-231 FLRAKDIVYEE
+231 FLKAKGIVYEQE
-242 ETNFILDYPDYDEIV
+242 ANFILDYPDYDEIV
-257 RRYEIQGILNKNQIK
+257 KRYEIQGILNKNQIN
-272 EALDSTM
+272 EALQSTNV
-279 IFENIDCSDYIND
+279 FQEVDCSDYIND
-292 DIKLPSVSDDPN
+292 EIKLPSVSENPN
-304 NDLKQIINQSWK
+304 EELKRIINESWTQDR
-316 EDKNRIPKERWKEY
+316 ERIPKKKWKEY
-330 LEAIRYEVDIIE
+330 LDAIRYEVDIIE

-358 IAKEKYNGVLTM
+358 IAKEKYNGVLTN

-380 TTRLLHLT
+380 VTRLLHLT
-388 NIDRLESPITLFP
+388 NIDRLKSPITLFP

-447 WKPLQEASGFR
+447 WKPLQESSGFR
-458 LYCKAI
+458 LYCKAL
-464 GMDIGD
+464 DID
-470 YNEVAKDLDKYRED
+470 YDTVNEIAKDLDKYRED
-484 PIWSKVIEASKPFI
+484 PKWKDIIEESRRFI
-498 GVVEGVSESPCSMV
+498 GVVEGVAESPCSMV

-530 KICCMLDGY
+530 KICCLLDGY

-562 VCELAQIPIPSINEL
+562 VCKLAEIPIPTINEL
-577 DKLLD
+577 DNLLD
-582 QKTFDVYKKG
+582 DKTFDVYRKG

-597 NQADSDYATGLVTR
+597 NQADSDYATGLVMR

-667 IMKYLIWLGIPE
+667 IMKYLIWLGISE

-711 KQVGEDKGFKETWQV
+711 KQVGEEKGFEETWQV

-763 VALNYYSDDATRTA
+763 VALNYYSNDATRTG
-777 KLAKELKE
+777 KLTKELKS
-785 YHISLEKPKFRYSI
+785 YGISLEKPSFRYSI
-799 DKYFMDKEHNKIY
+799 DKYFMDKENNKIY
-812 KGTGA
+812 KGTEA

-822 KDCSLFLYSL
+822 KDCSLYLYSL
-832 KDKTYNNFIDLLID
+832 RENKYDTFVDLLAEITD
-846 ISQAKDEQGR
+846 AKDENNR
-856 AYINS
+856 SYVNS
-861 RQLEILIKMQYFEE
+861 RQIDILIKSQYFQE
-875 FGKNKKL
+875 FGNNKKL
-882 LKIYNYFKELYGR
+882 LTIYDYFKVLYGR
-895 KVLSKNKAEEL
+895 KVLSKDKAKEL
-906 QFPNFIYQMD
+906 NLPSYIFEQD
-916 GVSETDKQYKFD
+916 GVTQTEKQYKFENIC
-928 DINNI
+928 DILKLIEHNTPN
-933 LRALENF
+933 
-940 TEDESFSIKEQVEFE
+940 ESFGIKEQVEFE
-955 MDALGYISM
+955 NDALGYINM
-964 TYNVDKK
+964 TYDVDKR

-976 DVDTKYTPKISL
+976 DIDTKYTPKVTL
-988 YCLNNGKNVICKVN
+988 YCLRNGKTVLCKVN
-1002 KTLFKNNPIKK
+1002 KALFKKQPLKV
-1013 GMIIRAIKFEEKNK
+1013 GMIIRASRFEERYKQAY
-1027 LNLVNGEWRRTE
+1027 VNGGWQRTND
-1039 EKEWWLNGYRETTI
+1039 KEWWCSAYNETTI
-1053 EEEQINEN
+1053 EEETNNEN

>member
-1 MKYYNYHCHSFYGN
+1 MKYYNYHCHNMYGN
-15 PVSMDVTVS
+15 PVSMDVIVS
-24 PRDYCERAIELGHD
+24 MEDYCKRAIELGHD

-43 CHGMQGN
+43 CHGLQGD
-50 IFEATTLAHE
+50 IFQATTLAHQ
-60 YKLKMI
+60 YNLKMI

-73 VNDRIATDEN
+73 VPNRFSVDEN

-111 ESFTTG
+111 ESFETG
-117 MYYRPRIDHELLF
+117 MYYKPRIDKELLF
-130 SLNPKNVMIT
+130 SLNPQNVIIT
-140 TACVAGLWNNE
+140 TACVAGLWDDE
-151 ELIKEMK
+151 ELIIEMK
-158 EYFKENF
+158 NYFKQNL

-170 NHNEDI
+170 DHNEEI
-176 QKEVNRTVLNLA
+176 QKKVNKRVLQLA
-188 QKYNIRIIHAN
+188 QKHRIRIIHAN
-199 DSHYIYPTD
+199 DSHYIYPED
-208 KKEYDK
+208 AKY
-214 VLINNKEYTLL
+214 
-225 PADRDL
+225 RDL
-231 FLRAKDIVYEE
+231 FLKAKGIVYEQ
-242 ETNFILDYPDYDEIV
+242 ETNFILDYPDYDEIIK
-257 RRYEIQGILNKNQIK
+257 RYEKQGILNKNQIK
-272 EALDSTM
+272 EALESTYV
-279 IFENIDCSDYIND
+279 FENVNCDDYIND
-292 DIKLPSVSDDPN
+292 EIKLPSVADNPN
-304 NDLKQIINQSWK
+304 EELKRVINESWNQDK
-316 EDKNRIPKERWKEY
+316 ERIPKEKRKEY
-330 LEAIRYEVDIIE
+330 LEAIRYEFDIIE

-358 IAKEKYNGVLTM
+358 IAKEKYGGVLTN

-380 TTRLLHLT
+380 TTKLLHLT

-447 WKPLQEASGFR
+447 WKPLQESSGFR
-458 LYCKAI
+458 LYCKAL
-464 GMDIGD
+464 DID
-470 YNEVAKDLDKYRED
+470 YDTVNEVAKDLDKYRDD
-484 PIWSKVIEASKPFI
+484 PKWKDIIEESKRFI

-530 KICCMLDGY
+530 KICCLLDGY

-562 VCELAQIPIPSINEL
+562 VCKLANIPIPSINEL
-577 DKLLD
+577 DNLLD
-582 QKTFDVYKKG
+582 DKTFEVYQKG

-597 NQADSDYATGLVTR
+597 NQADSDYATGLVMR

-642 PYTTGVKA
+642 PYTTGVNA

-667 IMKYLIWLGIPE
+667 IMKYLIWLGISE

-711 KQVGEDKGFKETWQV
+711 KQVGEEKGFEETWQV

-763 VALNYYSDDATRTA
+763 VALNYYSNDATRTG
-777 KLAKELKE
+777 KLTSELK
-785 YHISLEKPKFRYSI
+785 YYGITLEKPKFRYSK
-799 DKYFMDKEHNKIY
+799 DEYFMDKEHNKIY

-822 KDCSLFLYSL
+822 KECSLYLYSL
-832 KDKTYNNFIDLLID
+832 RENKYDTFIDLLAEITT
-846 ISQAKDEQGR
+846 AKDENNKS
-856 AYINS
+856 YINA
-861 RQLEILIKMQYFEE
+861 RQLDILIQAQYFQE
-875 FGKNKKL
+875 FGNNKKL
-882 LKIYNYFKELYGR
+882 LNVYEQFKNLYGR
-895 KVLSKNKAEEL
+895 KIIAKDKVKEFNIPEYVFKS
-906 QFPNFIYQMD
+906 D
-916 GVSETDKQYKFD
+916 GVTETEKQFKFENIC
-928 DINNI
+928 DILKLIERTTPN
-933 LRALENF
+933 
-940 TEDESFSIKEQVEFE
+940 ESFGIKEQVSFE

-964 TYNVDKK
+964 TYDVDKK
-971 VCYVL
+971 VCYVVG
-976 DVDTKYTPKISL
+976 VDTKYTPRITL
-988 YCLNNGKNVICKVN
+988 YCLNNGKSVMCKIN
-1002 KTLFKNNPIKK
+1002 KTTFKNNPIKK
-1013 GMIIRAIKFEEKNK
+1013 GQVIKAIKFEEKYK
-1027 LNLVNGEWRRTE
+1027 QVKVNDTWQKSND
-1039 EKEWWLNGYRETTI
+1039 KEWWLSVYKLTTI
-1053 EEEQINEN
+1053 EEETNNEN

>member
-1 MKYYNYHCHSFYGN
+1 MKYYNYHCHNMYGN
-15 PVSMDVTVS
+15 PVSMDVIVS
-24 PRDYCERAIELGHD
+24 MEDYCKRAIELGHD

-43 CHGMQGN
+43 CHGLQGD
-50 IFEATTLAHE
+50 IFQATTLAHQ
-60 YKLKMI
+60 YNLKMI

-73 VNDRIATDEN
+73 VPDRLSVDEN

-111 ESFTTG
+111 ESFETG
-117 MYYRPRIDHELLF
+117 MYYKPRIDKELLF
-130 SLNPKNVMIT
+130 SLNPNNVVIT
-140 TACVAGLWNNE
+140 TACVAGLWDDE
-151 ELIKEMK
+151 ELIIEMK
-158 EYFKENF
+158 DYFKQNF

-170 NHNEDI
+170 DHNEEI
-176 QKEVNRTVLNLA
+176 QKKVNKRVLQLA
-188 QKYNIRIIHAN
+188 QKHRIRLIHAN
-199 DSHYIYPTD
+199 DSHYIYPED
-208 KKEYDK
+208 AKY
-214 VLINNKEYTLL
+214 
-225 PADRDL
+225 RDL
-231 FLRAKDIVYEE
+231 FLKAKGIVYEQ
-242 ETNFILDYPDYDEIV
+242 ETNFILDYPDYDTIV
-257 RRYEIQGILNKNQIK
+257 KRYEVQGILNKNQIK
-272 EALDSTM
+272 EAIESTY
-279 IFENIDCSDYIND
+279 IFENINCDDYIND
-292 DIKLPSVSDDPN
+292 DIKLPSVAENPN
-304 NDLKQIINQSWK
+304 EELKRVITESWN
-316 EDKNRIPKERWKEY
+316 EDKERIPKEKRKEY
-330 LEAIRYEVDIIE
+330 LDAIRYEFDIIE

-358 IAKEKYNGVLTM
+358 IAKEKYGGVLTN

-380 TTRLLHLT
+380 TTKLLHLT

-447 WKPLQEASGFR
+447 WKPLQESSGFR
-458 LYCKAI
+458 LYCKAL
-464 GMDIGD
+464 DID
-470 YNEVAKDLDKYRED
+470 YDTVNEVAKDLDKYRDD
-484 PIWSKVIEASKPFI
+484 PKWKDIIEESKRFI

-530 KICCMLDGY
+530 KICCLLDGY

-562 VCELAQIPIPSINEL
+562 VCKLANIPIPTINEL

-582 QKTFDVYKKG
+582 DKTFEVYQKG

-597 NQADSDYATGLVTR
+597 NQADSDYATGLVMR

-642 PYTTGVKA
+642 PYTTGVNA

-667 IMKYLIWLGIPE
+667 IMKYLIWLGISE

-711 KQVGEDKGFKETWQV
+711 KQVGEEKGFEETWKV

-763 VALNYYSDDATRTA
+763 VALNYYSNDATRTG
-777 KLAKELKE
+777 KLTSELK
-785 YHISLEKPKFRYSI
+785 YYGITLEKPKFRYSK
-799 DKYFMDKEHNKIY
+799 DEYFMDKEHNKIY

-822 KDCSLFLYSL
+822 KECSLYLYSL
-832 KDKTYNNFIDLLID
+832 RENKYDTFIDLLVEITT
-846 ISQAKDEQGR
+846 AKDENNK
-856 AYINS
+856 AYINA
-861 RQLEILIKMQYFEE
+861 RQLDILIQAQYFQE
-875 FGKNKKL
+875 FGNNKKL
-882 LKIYNYFKELYGR
+882 LNVYEQFKNLYGR
-895 KVLSKNKAEEL
+895 KIIAKDKVKEFNIPEYVFKS
-906 QFPNFIYQMD
+906 D
-916 GVSETDKQYKFD
+916 GVTETEKQFKFENIC
-928 DINNI
+928 DILKLIERTTPN
-933 LRALENF
+933 
-940 TEDESFSIKEQVEFE
+940 ESFGIKEQVSFE

-964 TYNVDKK
+964 TYDVDKK
-971 VCYVL
+971 VCYVV
-976 DVDTKYTPKISL
+976 DVDTKYTPRITL
-988 YCLNNGKNVICKVN
+988 YCLNNGKSVMCKIN
-1002 KTLFKNNPIKK
+1002 KTTFKNNPIKK
-1013 GMIIRAIKFEEKNK
+1013 GQVIKAIKFEERYKQVK
-1027 LNLVNGEWRRTE
+1027 VNDTWQKTND
-1039 EKEWWLNGYRETTI
+1039 KEWWLSAYKLTTI
-1053 EEEQINEN
+1053 EEETNNES

>member
-1 MKYYNYHCHSFYGN
+1 MKYYNYHCHNMYGN
-15 PVSMDVTVS
+15 PVSMDVIVS
-24 PRDYCERAIELGHD
+24 MEDYCKRAIELGHD

-43 CHGMQGN
+43 CHGLQGD
-50 IFEATTLAHE
+50 IFQATTLAHQ
-60 YKLKMI
+60 YNLKMI

-73 VNDRIATDEN
+73 VPDRLSVDEN

-111 ESFTTG
+111 ESFETG
-117 MYYRPRIDHELLF
+117 MYYKPRIDKELLF
-130 SLNPKNVMIT
+130 SLNPNNVVIT
-140 TACVAGLWNNE
+140 TACVAGLWDDE
-151 ELIKEMK
+151 ELIIEMK
-158 EYFKENF
+158 DYFKQNF

-170 NHNEDI
+170 DHNEEI
-176 QKEVNRTVLNLA
+176 QKKVNKRVLQLA
-188 QKYNIRIIHAN
+188 QKHRIRLIHAN
-199 DSHYIYPTD
+199 DSHYIYPED
-208 KKEYDK
+208 AKY
-214 VLINNKEYTLL
+214 
-225 PADRDL
+225 RDL
-231 FLRAKDIVYEE
+231 FLKAKGIVYEQ
-242 ETNFILDYPDYDEIV
+242 ETNFILDYPDYDTIV
-257 RRYEIQGILNKNQIK
+257 KRYEAQGILNKNQIK
-272 EALDSTM
+272 EAIESTY
-279 IFENIDCSDYIND
+279 IFENINCDDYIND
-292 DIKLPSVSDDPN
+292 DIKLPSVAENPN
-304 NDLKQIINQSWK
+304 EELKRVITESWN
-316 EDKNRIPKERWKEY
+316 EDKERIPKEKRKEY
-330 LEAIRYEVDIIE
+330 LDAIRYEFDIIE

-358 IAKEKYNGVLTM
+358 IAKEKYGGVLTN

-380 TTRLLHLT
+380 TTKLLHLT

-447 WKPLQEASGFR
+447 WKPLQESSGFR
-458 LYCKAI
+458 LYCKAL
-464 GMDIGD
+464 DID
-470 YNEVAKDLDKYRED
+470 YDTVNEVAKDLDKYRDD
-484 PIWSKVIEASKPFI
+484 PKWKDIIEESKRFI

-530 KICCMLDGY
+530 KICCLLDGY

-562 VCELAQIPIPSINEL
+562 VCKLANIPIPTINEL

-582 QKTFDVYKKG
+582 DKTFEVYQKG

-597 NQADSDYATGLVTR
+597 NQADSDYATGLVMR

-642 PYTTGVKA
+642 PYTTGVNA

-667 IMKYLIWLGIPE
+667 IMKYLIWLGISE

-711 KQVGEDKGFKETWQV
+711 KQVGEEKGFEETWKV

-763 VALNYYSDDATRTA
+763 VALNYYSNDATRTG
-777 KLAKELKE
+777 KLTSELK
-785 YHISLEKPKFRYSI
+785 YYGITLEKPKFRYSK
-799 DKYFMDKEHNKIY
+799 DEYFMDKEHNKIY

-822 KDCSLFLYSL
+822 KECSLYLYSL
-832 KDKTYNNFIDLLID
+832 RENKYDTFIDLLAEITT
-846 ISQAKDEQGR
+846 AKDENNK
-856 AYINS
+856 AYINA
-861 RQLEILIKMQYFEE
+861 RQLDILIQAQYFQE
-875 FGKNKKL
+875 FGNNKKL
-882 LKIYNYFKELYGR
+882 LNVYEQFKNLYGR
-895 KVLSKNKAEEL
+895 KIIAKDKVKEFNIPEYVFKS
-906 QFPNFIYQMD
+906 D
-916 GVSETDKQYKFD
+916 GVTETEKQFKFENIC
-928 DINNI
+928 DILKLIERTTPN
-933 LRALENF
+933 
-940 TEDESFSIKEQVEFE
+940 ESFGIKEQVSFE

-964 TYNVDKK
+964 TYDVDKK
-971 VCYVL
+971 VCYVV
-976 DVDTKYTPKISL
+976 DVDTKYTPRITL
-988 YCLNNGKNVICKVN
+988 YCLNNGKSVMCKIN
-1002 KTLFKNNPIKK
+1002 KTTFKNNPIKK
-1013 GMIIRAIKFEEKNK
+1013 GQVIKAIKFEERYKQVK
-1027 LNLVNGEWRRTE
+1027 VNDTWQKTND
-1039 EKEWWLNGYRETTI
+1039 KEWWLSAYKLTTI
-1053 EEEQINEN
+1053 EEETNNES

>member
-1 MKYYNYHCHSFYGN
+1 MKYYNYHCHNMYGN
-15 PVSMDVTVS
+15 PISMDVIVS
-24 PRDYCERAIELGHD
+24 MEDYCKRAIELGHD

-43 CHGMQGN
+43 CHGLQGD
-50 IFEATTLAHE
+50 IFQATTLAHQ
-60 YKLKMI
+60 YNLKMI

-73 VNDRIATDEN
+73 VKDRFE
-83 GRKDRSNRHIIIIA
+83 KDRSNRHIIIIA
-97 LNHDGIRDLNRIIS
+97 LNHDGIRDLNRVIS

-117 MYYRPRIDHELLF
+117 MYYRPRIDEELLF
-130 SLNPKNVMIT
+130 SLNPNNVIIT
-140 TACVAGLWNNE
+140 TACVAGLWNDE
-151 ELIKEMK
+151 ELIVKMK
-158 EYFKENF
+158 NYFGGHL

-170 NHNEDI
+170 DHNEEI
-176 QKEVNRTVLNLA
+176 QKEVNKTVIRLS

-199 DSHYIYPTD
+199 DSHYIYPED
-208 KKEYDK
+208 AKY
-214 VLINNKEYTLL
+214 
-225 PADRDL
+225 RDL
-231 FLRAKDIVYEE
+231 FLKAKGIVYEQE
-242 ETNFILDYPDYDEIV
+242 ANFILDYPDYDEIV
-257 RRYEIQGILNKNQIK
+257 KRYEIQGILNKNQIN
-272 EALDSTM
+272 EALQSTNV
-279 IFENIDCSDYIND
+279 FQEVDCSDYIND
-292 DIKLPSVSDDPN
+292 EIKLPSVSENPN
-304 NDLKQIINQSWK
+304 EELKRIINESWTQDR
-316 EDKNRIPKERWKEY
+316 ERIPKEKWKEY
-330 LEAIRYEVDIIE
+330 LDAIRYEVDIIE

-358 IAKEKYNGVLTM
+358 IAKEKYNGVLTN

-380 TTRLLHLT
+380 VTRLLHLT
-388 NIDRLESPITLFP
+388 NIDRLKSPITLFP

-447 WKPLQEASGFR
+447 WKPLQESSGFR
-458 LYCKAI
+458 LYCKAL
-464 GMDIGD
+464 DID
-470 YNEVAKDLDKYRED
+470 YDTVNEIAKDLDKYRED
-484 PIWSKVIEASKPFI
+484 PKWKDIIEESRRFI
-498 GVVEGVSESPCSMV
+498 GVVEGVAESPCSMV

-530 KICCMLDGY
+530 KICCLLDGY

-562 VCELAQIPIPSINEL
+562 VCKLAEIPIPTINEL
-577 DKLLD
+577 DNLLD
-582 QKTFDVYKKG
+582 DKTFDVYRKG

-597 NQADSDYATGLVTR
+597 NQADSDYATGLVMR

-667 IMKYLIWLGIPE
+667 IMKYLIWLGISE

-711 KQVGEDKGFKETWQV
+711 KQVGEEKGFEETWQV

-763 VALNYYSDDATRTA
+763 VALNYYSNDATRTG
-777 KLAKELKE
+777 KLTKELKS
-785 YHISLEKPKFRYSI
+785 YGISLEKPSFRYSI
-799 DKYFMDKEHNKIY
+799 DKYFMDKENNKIY
-812 KGTGA
+812 KGTEA

-822 KDCSLFLYSL
+822 KDCSLYLYSL
-832 KDKTYNNFIDLLID
+832 RENKYETFVDLLAEITD
-846 ISQAKDEQGR
+846 AKDENNR
-856 AYINS
+856 SYVNS
-861 RQLEILIKMQYFEE
+861 RQIDILIKSQYFQE
-875 FGKNKKL
+875 FGNNKKL
-882 LKIYNYFKELYGR
+882 LTIYNYFKVLYGR
-895 KVLSKNKAEEL
+895 KVLSKDKAKEL
-906 QFPNFIYQMD
+906 NLPSYIFEQD
-916 GVSETDKQYKFD
+916 GVTQTEKQYKFENIC
-928 DINNI
+928 DILKLIEHNTPN
-933 LRALENF
+933 
-940 TEDESFSIKEQVEFE
+940 ESFGIKEQVEFE
-955 MDALGYISM
+955 NDALGYINM
-964 TYNVDKK
+964 TYDVDKR

-976 DVDTKYTPKISL
+976 DIDTKYTPKVTL
-988 YCLNNGKNVICKVN
+988 YCLRNGKTVLCKVN
-1002 KTLFKNNPIKK
+1002 KALFKKQPLKV
-1013 GMIIRAIKFEEKNK
+1013 GMIIRASRFEERYKQAY
-1027 LNLVNGEWRRTE
+1027 VNGGWQRTND
-1039 EKEWWLNGYRETTI
+1039 KEWWCSAYNETTI
-1053 EEEQINEN
+1053 EEETNNEN

>member
-1 MKYYNYHCHSFYGN
+1 MKYYNYHCHNMYGN
-15 PVSMDVTVS
+15 PISMDVIVS
-24 PRDYCERAIELGHD
+24 MEDYCKRAIELGHD

-43 CHGMQGN
+43 CHGLQGD
-50 IFEATTLAHE
+50 IFQATTLAHQ
-60 YKLKMI
+60 YNLKMI

-73 VNDRIATDEN
+73 VKDRFE
-83 GRKDRSNRHIIIIA
+83 KDRSNRHIIIIA
-97 LNHDGIRDLNRIIS
+97 LNHDGIRDLNRVIS

-117 MYYRPRIDHELLF
+117 MYYRPRIDEELLF
-130 SLNPKNVMIT
+130 SLNPNNVIIT
-140 TACVAGLWNNE
+140 TACVAGLWNDE
-151 ELIKEMK
+151 ELIVKMK
-158 EYFKENF
+158 NYFGGHL

-170 NHNEDI
+170 DHNEEI
-176 QKEVNRTVLNLA
+176 QKEVNKTVIRLS

-199 DSHYIYPTD
+199 DSHYIYPED
-208 KKEYDK
+208 AKY
-214 VLINNKEYTLL
+214 
-225 PADRDL
+225 RDL
-231 FLRAKDIVYEE
+231 FLKAKGIVYEQE
-242 ETNFILDYPDYDEIV
+242 ANFILDYPDYDEIV
-257 RRYEIQGILNKNQIK
+257 KRYEIQGILNKNQIN
-272 EALDSTM
+272 EALQSTNV
-279 IFENIDCSDYIND
+279 FQEVDCSDYIND
-292 DIKLPSVSDDPN
+292 EIKLPSVSENPN
-304 NDLKQIINQSWK
+304 EELKRIINESWTQDR
-316 EDKNRIPKERWKEY
+316 ERIPKEKWKEY
-330 LEAIRYEVDIIE
+330 LDAIRYEVDIIE

-358 IAKEKYNGVLTM
+358 IAKEKYNGVLTN

-380 TTRLLHLT
+380 VTRLLHLT

-447 WKPLQEASGFR
+447 WKPLQESSGFR
-458 LYCKAI
+458 LYCKAL
-464 GMDIGD
+464 DID
-470 YNEVAKDLDKYRED
+470 YDTVNEIAKDLDKYRED
-484 PIWSKVIEASKPFI
+484 PKWKDIIEESRRFI
-498 GVVEGVSESPCSMV
+498 GVVEGVAESPCSMV

-530 KICCMLDGY
+530 KICCLLDGY

-562 VCELAQIPIPSINEL
+562 VCKLAEIPIPTINEL
-577 DKLLD
+577 DNLLD
-582 QKTFDVYKKG
+582 DKTFDVYRKG

-597 NQADSDYATGLVTR
+597 NQADSDYATGLVMR

-667 IMKYLIWLGIPE
+667 IMKYLIWLGISE

-688 IAKKKFKEPELKA
+688 IAKKKFKEPELKT

-711 KQVGEDKGFKETWQV
+711 KQVGEEKGFEETWQV

-763 VALNYYSDDATRTA
+763 VALNYYSNDATRTG
-777 KLAKELKE
+777 KLTKELKS
-785 YHISLEKPKFRYSI
+785 YGISLEKPSFRYSI
-799 DKYFMDKEHNKIY
+799 DKYFMDKENNKIY
-812 KGTGA
+812 KGTEA

-822 KDCSLFLYSL
+822 KDCSLYLYSL
-832 KDKTYNNFIDLLID
+832 RENKYETFVDLLAEITD
-846 ISQAKDEQGR
+846 AKDENNR
-856 AYINS
+856 SYVNS
-861 RQLEILIKMQYFEE
+861 RQIDILIKSQYFQE
-875 FGKNKKL
+875 FGNNKKL
-882 LKIYNYFKELYGR
+882 LTIYNYFKVLYGR
-895 KVLSKNKAEEL
+895 KVLSKDKAQEL
-906 QFPNFIYQMD
+906 NLPSYIFEQD
-916 GVSETDKQYKFD
+916 GVTQTEKQYKFENIC
-928 DINNI
+928 DILKLIEHNTPN
-933 LRALENF
+933 
-940 TEDESFSIKEQVEFE
+940 ESFGIKEQVEFE
-955 MDALGYISM
+955 NDALGYINM
-964 TYNVDKK
+964 TYDVDKR

-976 DVDTKYTPKISL
+976 DIDTKYTPKVTL
-988 YCLNNGKNVICKVN
+988 YCLRNGKTVLCKVN
-1002 KTLFKNNPIKK
+1002 KALFKKQPLKV
-1013 GMIIRAIKFEEKNK
+1013 GMIIRASRFEERYKQAY
-1027 LNLVNGEWRRTE
+1027 VNGGWQRTND
-1039 EKEWWLNGYRETTI
+1039 KEWWCSAYNETTI
-1053 EEEQINEN
+1053 EEETNNEN

>member
-1 MKYYNYHCHSFYGN
+1 MKYYNYHCHNMYGN
-15 PVSMDVTVS
+15 PVSMDVIVS
-24 PRDYCERAIELGHD
+24 MEDYCKRAIELGHD

-43 CHGMQGN
+43 CHGLQGD
-50 IFEATTLAHE
+50 IFQATTLAHQ
-60 YKLKMI
+60 YNLKMI

-73 VNDRIATDEN
+73 VPNRFSVDEN

-111 ESFTTG
+111 ESFETG
-117 MYYRPRIDHELLF
+117 MYYKPRIDKELLF
-130 SLNPKNVMIT
+130 SLNPQNVIIT
-140 TACVAGLWNNE
+140 TACVAGLWDDE
-151 ELIKEMK
+151 ELIIEMK
-158 EYFKENF
+158 NYFKQNL

-170 NHNEDI
+170 DHNEEI
-176 QKEVNRTVLNLA
+176 QKKVNKRVLQLA
-188 QKYNIRIIHAN
+188 QKHRIRIIHAN
-199 DSHYIYPTD
+199 DSHYIYPED
-208 KKEYDK
+208 AKY
-214 VLINNKEYTLL
+214 
-225 PADRDL
+225 RDL
-231 FLRAKDIVYEE
+231 FLKAKGIVYEQ
-242 ETNFILDYPDYDEIV
+242 ETNFILDYPDYDEIIK
-257 RRYEIQGILNKNQIK
+257 RYEKQGILNKNQIK
-272 EALDSTM
+272 EALESTYV
-279 IFENIDCSDYIND
+279 FENVNCDDYIND
-292 DIKLPSVSDDPN
+292 EIKLPSVADNPN
-304 NDLKQIINQSWK
+304 EELKRVINESWNQDK
-316 EDKNRIPKERWKEY
+316 ERIPKEKRKEY
-330 LEAIRYEVDIIE
+330 LEAIRYEFDIIE

-358 IAKEKYNGVLTM
+358 IAKEKYGGVLTN

-380 TTRLLHLT
+380 TTKLLHLT

-447 WKPLQEASGFR
+447 WKPLQESSGFR
-458 LYCKAI
+458 LYCKAL
-464 GMDIGD
+464 DID
-470 YNEVAKDLDKYRED
+470 YDTVNEVAKDLDKYRDD
-484 PIWSKVIEASKPFI
+484 PKWKNIIEESKRFI

-530 KICCMLDGY
+530 KICCLLDGY

-562 VCELAQIPIPSINEL
+562 VCKLANIPIPSINEL
-577 DKLLD
+577 DNLLD
-582 QKTFDVYKKG
+582 DKTFEVYQKG

-597 NQADSDYATGLVTR
+597 NQADSDYATGLVMR

-642 PYTTGVKA
+642 PYTTGVNA

-667 IMKYLIWLGIPE
+667 IMKYLIWLGISE

-711 KQVGEDKGFKETWQV
+711 KQVGEEKGFEETWQV

-763 VALNYYSDDATRTA
+763 VALNYYSNDATRTG
-777 KLAKELKE
+777 KLTSELK
-785 YHISLEKPKFRYSI
+785 YYGITLEKPKFRYSK
-799 DKYFMDKEHNKIY
+799 DEYFMDKEHNKIY

-822 KDCSLFLYSL
+822 KECSLYLYSL
-832 KDKTYNNFIDLLID
+832 RENKYDTFIDLLAEITT
-846 ISQAKDEQGR
+846 AKDENNKS
-856 AYINS
+856 YINA
-861 RQLEILIKMQYFEE
+861 RQLDILIQAQYFQE
-875 FGKNKKL
+875 FGNNKKL
-882 LKIYNYFKELYGR
+882 LNVYEQFKNLYGR
-895 KVLSKNKAEEL
+895 KIIAKDKVKEFNIPEYVFKS
-906 QFPNFIYQMD
+906 D
-916 GVSETDKQYKFD
+916 GVTETEKQFKFENIC
-928 DINNI
+928 DILKLIERTTPN
-933 LRALENF
+933 
-940 TEDESFSIKEQVEFE
+940 ESFGIKEQVSFE

-964 TYNVDKK
+964 TYDVDKK
-971 VCYVL
+971 VCYVV
-976 DVDTKYTPKISL
+976 DVDTKYTPRITL
-988 YCLNNGKNVICKVN
+988 YCLNNGKSVMCKIN
-1002 KTLFKNNPIKK
+1002 KTTFKNNPIKK
-1013 GMIIRAIKFEEKNK
+1013 GQVIKAIKFEERYKQVK
-1027 LNLVNGEWRRTE
+1027 VNDVWQKTND
-1039 EKEWWLNGYRETTI
+1039 KEWWLSAYKLTTI
-1053 EEEQINEN
+1053 EEETNNED